1 MRVVMISEEQDSLLN
16 LLKSITEDSAVLQTT
31 DRQQFLLSPLS
42 KRSIRA
48 QLPYYLPVKYY
59 NTSRIGNVV

>member
-31 DRQQFLLSPLS
+31 DGQQFLLSPLNS
-42 KRSIRA
+42 WQGFKITSQRRSFMKI
-48 QLPYYLPVKYY
+48 
-59 NTSRIGNVV
+59 